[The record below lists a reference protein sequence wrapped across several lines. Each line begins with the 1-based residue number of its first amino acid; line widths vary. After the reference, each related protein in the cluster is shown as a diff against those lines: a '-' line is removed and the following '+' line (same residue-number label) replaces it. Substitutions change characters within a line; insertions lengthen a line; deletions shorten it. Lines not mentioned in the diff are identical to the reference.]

1 MVEIKI
7 CIFVELVLFDILLTV
22 RIRSLVYSFLLSK
35 RNLKGAK
42 KIHKNQSFISKI
54 TLSYIKDHAIYPKD
68 FSLWHTV
75 WMIHIISIL
84 PQYLSLLLIH
94 VFFADY
100 LIASLAVIGIIKLVL
115 MFVVRAQFS
124 FSMPSI
130 SIYDRRYDQK
140 K

>member
-7 CIFVELVLFDILLTV
+7 SIFVALVLFDIILTNKM
-22 RIRSLVYSFLLSK
+22 RALVYSFLLSK
-35 RNLKGAK
+35 HNLKSAR
-42 KIHKNQSFISKI
+42 KIHSKKSFLSKI
-54 TLSYIKDHAIYPKD
+54 TLSYIKDYSIFPKD

-100 LIASLAVIGIIKLVL
+100 LIVSLAVIGIIKLIL
-115 MFVVRAQFS
+115 LFVVRSQFS
-124 FSMPSI
+124 ITMPSV
-130 SIYDRRYDQK
+130 SRYDRRDK
-140 K
+140 

>member
-7 CIFVELVLFDILLTV
+7 SIFVALVLFDIILTNKM
-22 RIRSLVYSFLLSK
+22 RALVYSFLLSK
-35 RNLKGAK
+35 HNLKGAG
-42 KIHKNQSFISKI
+42 KIHSKQSFLSKI
-54 TLSYIKDHAIYPKD
+54 TLSYIKDYSIFPKD

-115 MFVVRAQFS
+115 LFVVRSQFS
-124 FSMPSI
+124 ITMPSV
-130 SIYDRRYDQK
+130 SRYDRRDK
-140 K
+140 

>member
-7 CIFVELVLFDILLTV
+7 CFFILTV
-22 RIRSLVYSFLLSK
+22 LLDISLTEQIRRLVYSFLLTK

-42 KIHKNQSFISKI
+42 KIHEKQSFVSKI
-54 TLSYIKDHAIYPKD
+54 TLSYIKDYAIYPKD

-100 LIASLAVIGIIKLVL
+100 LIASLVVIGTIKFVL
-115 MFVVRAQFS
+115 MIVVRSQFS
-124 FSMPSI
+124 SSAYI
-130 SIYDRRYDQK
+130 SRYDRRCK
-140 K
+140 

>member
-7 CIFVELVLFDILLTV
+7 SIFVALILFDIILTNKM
-22 RIRSLVYSFLLSK
+22 RALVYSFLLSK
-35 RNLKGAK
+35 HNLNGAR
-42 KIHKNQSFISKI
+42 KIHSKQSFLSKI
-54 TLSYIKDHAIYPKD
+54 TLSYIKDYSIFPKD

-84 PQYLSLLLIH
+84 PQYLILLLIH

-115 MFVVRAQFS
+115 LFVVRSQFS
-124 FSMPSI
+124 ITMPSV
-130 SIYDRRYDQK
+130 SRYDRRDK
-140 K
+140 